1 MNLYFMLIL
10 FISHYVG
17 DFLLQRRKVAVN
29 KHSDMACL
37 LEHTVI
43 IFITTLAAMLVFGNA
58 AAAVIVAVLY
68 AVLHGIQ
75 DRFIWR
81 SFNNKKIENK
91 WTIEDPKFSA
101 WFFRYLGLDQMLHM
115 IALFGLSFIL
125 LI

>member
-43 IFITTLAAMLVFGNA
+43 IFIVTLAAMFMSGREV
-58 AAAVIVAVLY
+58 AAVIAAVLY
-68 AVLHGIQ
+68 AILHGIQ

-81 SFNNKKIENK
+81 SFNKKKIENN
-91 WTIEDPKFSA
+91 WTVEDPEFSN
-101 WFFRYLGLDQMLHM
+101 WFFKYLGLDQMLHM
-115 IALFGLSFIL
+115 IILFTLSSIL
-125 LI
+125 LT